1 MKFTSKYRI
10 LLLKRFKTWLFSD
23 PSCWSE
29 LVWNW
34 DPPKTT
40 EWRQLT
46 LCPFWLIFEFENLAR
61 LSFLKFP
68 IGSICRPQN
77 WKSLFFF
84 TITQHHF
91 QNCLWSNFP
100 DRAETLNISLKVV
113 SIHPKLFSFWFQKY
127 FFGSNSILGSKESV
141 ASPSYSVNSDYPYSF
156 PRLCGPKNEV
166 TWIVFKTPVFYLMQ
180 SRL

>member
-1 MKFTSKYRI
+1 MNKIDLQRFWLLKILRNVKFTSKYCI

-77 WKSLFFF
+77 WKPIVFFRHYPTPLPELFVIQLSRSRWNSEYFVKSCFDPSQAIFF
-84 TITQHHF
+84 
-91 QNCLWSNFP
+91 
-100 DRAETLNISLKVV
+100 
-113 SIHPKLFSFWFQKY
+113 LFSKI
-127 FFGSNSILGSKESV
+127 FFRE
-141 ASPSYSVNSDYPYSF
+141 
-156 PRLCGPKNEV
+156 
-166 TWIVFKTPVFYLMQ
+166 
-180 SRL
+180 